1 MRRCFVLRK
10 NSLTFP
16 SSYRIIGRF
25 IAFWP
30 IRMPDWVCCDRE
42 TIGAKKNRVVRRRY
56 LEGAIWLI
64 DAELRLLDKK
74 PLYPRL
80 FEPSVAEPKIS
91 PLHWRATPT
100 ELAELLCALDFS
112 GAVCNADGGKATF
125 TNIVEAFEQLFD
137 IRLGNPHDLKRNVLR
152 RKTRLTVFLDKLRR
166 LLNEYSSRF

>member
-1 MRRCFVLRK
+1 MRK
-10 NSLTFP
+10 NLLPFP

-25 IAFWP
+25 IAFSL
-30 IRMPDWVCCDRE
+30 IRMPGYVCCDRMA
-42 TIGAKKNRVVRRRY
+42 TGPKKNRVVRRRY
-56 LEGAIWLI
+56 LEGAISLI
-64 DAELRLLDKK
+64 EDEFRLLDKK
-74 PLYPRL
+74 PLYPRS
-80 FEPSVAEPKIS
+80 FEPSVADPKIS

-125 TNIVEAFEQLFD
+125 TDLVSQIERAFN

-166 LLNEYSSRF
+166 LLNEYSSVY

>member
-10 NSLTFP
+10 NSLPFP
-16 SSYRIIGRF
+16 SSYRIIGSF
-25 IAFWP
+25 IAFCP

-56 LEGAIWLI
+56 LEGAISLI

-74 PLYPRL
+74 LLYPRL
-80 FEPSVAEPKIS
+80 FEPSAPDLKVS

-125 TNIVEAFEQLFD
+125 TDLVSQIEGAFN

-166 LLNEYSSRF
+166 LLNEYSSVY